1 MSLID
6 YILNLFRSNKR
17 NAQIYATTLQKAY
30 GEKEPLE
37 IGVYEDKKPI
47 TNAEVSITI
56 NGVKYNRKTDNE
68 GIARLNINLNV
79 GQYQAIIDF
88 ENEEYRHVNA
98 YCDVIITEPKL
109 QLTISTHYGYWVFG
123 RDMLNVN
130 LSDIKN
136 HGVTDIL
143 LNYYAFTTHGKEK
156 VLQWI
161 KTAKD
166 LGIHVHIWVQCFY
179 DGEWHNPKT
188 TDLTDKINEIKSYAG
203 MSDVYGIHLDYVRY
217 TGNAYKTTGGTEA
230 VTQFVKQVKE
240 VTGNKFLSCAV
251 MPEDNSEYYYGQDI
265 SALGKIVDVIIPMQ
279 YKGNYNAGN
288 NWLASTTK
296 QFSSKASIW
305 SGLQS
310 YKSDDDTTVLSE
322 SELKNDAQICLNNG
336 AKGVMLFRYGL
347 TPNIT
352 FTSQN
357 NKQTTRMEGTDINMT
372 YKDGT
377 KYQCAVYDEQ
387 NNRIHGTVDITVN
400 NVTYNRKAD
409 QEGLYK
415 LNINLEQ
422 GTYPIHAEY
431 HGNEQYKPSYVNN
444 TIKIN
449 PKTQPTTPPTEL
461 HPYLTQQGAGKLGQ
475 ICGYSCGSHSL
486 MQCIYRLTGIELS
499 ESTLMSV
506 SGTTT
511 DGVGHDGLETALA
524 WFNKKY
530 GYNLKMTWKNFSE
543 LGFDGV
549 QQAYEDGAVFLHIL
563 YRDMYGH
570 YEIPQ
575 NSSNDP
581 NKILNS
587 LGDRDGNGYL
597 GYIET
602 RTKSTQKSYISGIS
616 QKSVCIIRRE

>member
-6 YILNLFRSNKR
+6 YILNLFKSNKK
-17 NAQIYATTLQKAY
+17 NAQIYANTLQKAH

-37 IGVYEDKKPI
+37 IGLYEDKKPI

-56 NGVKYNRKTDNE
+56 NGVKYNRKTDNN
-68 GIARLNINLNV
+68 GIARLNINLNT
-79 GQYQAIIDF
+79 GQYQAIIEF
-88 ENEEYRHVNA
+88 ENDEYHRVTA
-98 YCDVIITEPKL
+98 YCDVIITEPKA
-109 QLTISTHYGYWVFG
+109 QPTISTHYGYWVFG

-130 LSDIKN
+130 LSDLKN
-136 HGVTDIL
+136 KGVTDL
-143 LNYYAFTTHGKEK
+143 FLNYYAFTTHGKEK
-156 VLQWI
+156 VLEWI
-161 KTAKD
+161 KKAKPMN
-166 LGIHVHIWVQCFY
+166 VHIWVQCFY

-217 TGNAYKTTGGTEA
+217 TGNAYKTNGGTEA

-251 MPEDNSEYYYGQDI
+251 MPEDDSEYYYGQDI
-265 SALGKIVDVIIPMQ
+265 SALGKIVNVIIPMQ

-296 QFSSKASIW
+296 TFSSKATIW

-347 TPNIT
+347 TPNLSFNT
-352 FTSQN
+352 QTT
-357 NKQTTRMEGTDINMT
+357 KQTTRMEGTDINMT

-377 KYQCAVYDEQ
+377 RYQCAVYDEQ

-409 QEGLYK
+409 TEGLYK
-415 LNINLEQ
+415 LAINLEQ
-422 GTYPIHAEY
+422 GTYPIRAEY

-449 PKTQPTTPPTEL
+449 PKVESKPKPSL
-461 HPYLTQQGAGKLGQ
+461 NPYLTNQGCSGMGQ
-475 ICGYSCGSHSL
+475 CTGYYCACNSVQ
-486 MQCIYRLTGIELS
+486 QCIYRLTGEHIS
-499 ESTLMSV
+499 ESTLASV
-506 SGTTT
+506 GGTTS
-511 DGVGHDGLETALA
+511 DGTGHDGINTMIA
-524 WFNKKY
+524 WFNRNY
-530 GYNLKMTWKNFSE
+530 DYNLKIQWKNFSE
-543 LGFDGV
+543 VGYSKLQEYIDN
-549 QQAYEDGAVFLHIL
+549 GAVFLHLL
-563 YRDMYGH
+563 YRDKYGH
-570 YEIPQ
+570 YEVPKSVGSGTITV
-575 NSSNDP
+575 
-581 NKILNS
+581 LNS
-587 LGDRDGNGYL
+587 LGDSCGGGTYC

-602 RTKSTQKSYISGIS
+602 RNQPTQTSYINGIS
-616 QKSVCIIRRE
+616 QKSVCIITRGD